1 MTRAELRELLAASH
15 KVSQRWVCGAP
26 RRDGTCQV
34 YAPNRGPLRVIV
46 PIAETEPANG
56 ALIVAA
62 VNHLGSLLDKLD
74 AAEAALIELV
84 DRLRVRRAWCPHAS
98 TVGGTTYRC
107 GECGGCK
114 DHDAIE
120 QAALALAALRKET
133 P

>member
-62 VNHLGSLLDKLD
+62 VNALPRLLDKLD
-74 AAEAALIELV
+74 AVEALLV
-84 DRLRVRRAWCPHAS
+84 SAVEIAIHSHEEGQHVDMVR
-98 TVGGTTYRC
+98 
-107 GECGGCK
+107 E
-114 DHDAIE
+114 
-120 QAALALAALRKET
+120 ALAALRKEDG
-133 P
+133 